1 MSTIHQ
7 IGPRP
12 TDLLHAELALGELW
26 TQAGCELHF
35 ATSNLLVVTEEH
47 HLQRVRT
54 VLNDLGADS
63 SGRQVILVLDAPTL
77 PVQAALVWVRQSYV
91 ERIEAPV
98 TLECLGQVMSELL
111 RPATLNHTWW
121 ACGHPPVPAVLDTLA
136 RASDQLVLDT
146 AGLHELGQVPCL
158 LSDLAWARTAR
169 WRELIAQLFDD
180 PLAVAQLGD
189 LGDASVDFRPAG
201 LAGPAADSPELEGR
215 PPGTGRP
222 DGGGA
227 ERPGHPLLGPGQW
240 PAGPRRS
247 GVRRPHTQLR
257 GAAAADD
264 AGPGPERADGQPGAR
279 RTLRAGARPA
289 APRAPAHHPA
299 HPRRIHS
306 TCPTGAWPPDPLS
319 APVLIL
325 RSTERSG
332 QASSA
337 PSPHTGAGSGQESPL
352 LSPRRTSPKCQPEPT
367 EENPIWSST
376 C

>member
-189 LGDASVDFRPAG
+189 LGDASVDFC
-201 LAGPAADSPELEGR
+201 
-215 PPGTGRP
+215 GT
-222 DGGGA
+222 D
-227 ERPGHPLLGPGQW
+227 
-240 PAGPRRS
+240 
-247 GVRRPHTQLR
+247 
-257 GAAAADD
+257 
-264 AGPGPERADGQPGAR
+264 
-279 RTLRAGARPA
+279 ARPA
-289 APRAPAHHPA
+289 RLFAAWLADRLGWPDLQRIHLSWKDAHRERGDLTAVELSGPATRFSVRASGPLAHGEVVYGGHMRSFEVPLLPMTLAQGLSELMGSPVRDEHFVRALALLHRAPQPITRPIPDAFTPPA
-299 HPRRIHS
+299 PQVHGPQIR
-306 TCPTGAWPPDPLS
+306 
-319 APVLIL
+319 
-325 RSTERSG
+325 
-332 QASSA
+332 
-337 PSPHTGAGSGQESPL
+337 
-352 LSPRRTSPKCQPEPT
+352 
-367 EENPIWSST
+367 
-376 C
+376 